1 MAMMQQRSIF
11 TRAALLCLLALSGCA
26 TWFAPPVTP
35 GQPEQSVIARLG
47 QPAASIPDGN
57 THLLN
62 YPGGSFG
69 QYAYM
74 ARIGPDG
81 LLISYTQ
88 VWTLQNFQ
96 AIRIGQDSKD
106 DVLRRVGLPTEV
118 KQYARIPYEAWNY
131 GFKESGVWNSQ
142 MSVYFD
148 DQGIV
153 NNVQGGPDPRFENG
167 DSRK

>member
-1 MAMMQQRSIF
+1 MQRRSF
-11 TRAALLCLLALSGCA
+11 FSLPTLLGLLALSGC
-26 TWFAPPVTP
+26 TTLFAPPVTP
-35 GQPEQSVIARLG
+35 GQSEAQVIAKLG
-47 QPAASIPDGN
+47 QAAATFTDGN

-62 YPGGSFG
+62 YPGGPFG

-74 ARIGPDG
+74 ARIGPNG

-96 AIRIGQDSKD
+96 AIKVGHDSKE
-106 DVLRRVGLPTEV
+106 DVLRRIGLPTQV
-118 KQYARIPYEAWNY
+118 TRYARIPYEVWNY

-153 NNVQGGPDPRFENG
+153 KNVQGGPDPRFENG
-167 DSRK
+167 DRLR